1 MTNSVPLLI
10 VAAGTVGFLHSILPY
25 HLVPL
30 AVIARTQ
37 LWSIPHVARI
47 SFLAS
52 VGHVVTSLVM
62 AGIIAAI
69 GLQFRSAL
77 ETQKGHI
84 VGVILIVTGIA
95 FLPWSLS
102 GHGGHLHGCGGHS
115 HWT

>member
-10 VAAGTVGFLHSILPY
+10 VAAGTVGFLHSILPD
-25 HLVPL
+25 HWVPL

-95 FLPWSLS
+95 FLPWSLN

-115 HWT
+115 QWT